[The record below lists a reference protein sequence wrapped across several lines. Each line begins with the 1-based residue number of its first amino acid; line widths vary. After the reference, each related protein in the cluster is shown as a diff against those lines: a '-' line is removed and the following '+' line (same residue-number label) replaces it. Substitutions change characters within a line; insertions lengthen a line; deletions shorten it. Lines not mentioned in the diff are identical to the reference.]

1 MLKDHL
7 EQLVKSGHLKEFVVD
22 QEGVSAGQGSRNR
35 SNNTLPPPL
44 GIIEVIHATFMGISV
59 SRQKGVLSVVT
70 PPEANATNRPEKR
83 LRRTSIPIIFY
94 EASMMASQIGG
105 FLVKKVMVDHGSG
118 AKSCTPIYIK
128 G

>member
-7 EQLVKSGHLKEFVVD
+7 EQLVKSGHLKEFVVG

-44 GIIEVIHATFMGISV
+44 GIIEVIHATSMGISV

>member
-7 EQLVKSGHLKEFVVD
+7 EQLVKSGHLKEFVVG
-22 QEGVSAGQGSRNR
+22 QEGVSAGQGSRNQ
-35 SNNTLPPPL
+35 SNNTLPAPL
-44 GIIEVIHATFMGISV
+44 GIIEVIHATSMGISV

-83 LRRTSIPIIFY
+83 LRRTSIPIIFD
-94 EASMMASQIGG
+94 EALMMASQIGG

>member
-44 GIIEVIHATFMGISV
+44 GIIEVIHATSMGISV
-59 SRQKGVLSVVT
+59 SHQKGVLSVVT

>member
-7 EQLVKSGHLKEFVVD
+7 EQLVKSGHLKEFVV
-22 QEGVSAGQGSRNR
+22 GQGSRNR

-44 GIIEVIHATFMGISV
+44 GIIEVIHATSMGISV

-83 LRRTSIPIIFY
+83 LRRTSIPIIFD
-94 EASMMASQIGG
+94 EASMMAS
-105 FLVKKVMVDHGSG
+105 
-118 AKSCTPIYIK
+118 
-128 G
+128 